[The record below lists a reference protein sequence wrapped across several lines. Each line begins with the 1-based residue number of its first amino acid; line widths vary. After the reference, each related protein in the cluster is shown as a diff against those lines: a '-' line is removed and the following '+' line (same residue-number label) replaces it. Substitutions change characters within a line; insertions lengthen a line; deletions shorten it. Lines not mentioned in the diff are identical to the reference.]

1 MKAKILS
8 LVLLMSLSAALMAQS
23 TEVGPKKEFRG
34 HQRENFRGEESV
46 GFGHGLNL
54 TDAQKEAF
62 KQSMMAMHKQIK
74 PIRNELGEAMA
85 HQKTLM
91 GAENPDLAAI
101 NSNIDKIGALRIEIA
116 KIQIKNRLDMRA
128 QLTEV
133 QRQKFD
139 LFRDNMKQGKGARGM
154 QHKWDNKAEHPDM

>member
-1 MKAKILS
+1 
-8 LVLLMSLSAALMAQS
+8 
-23 TEVGPKKEFRG
+23 
-34 HQRENFRGEESV
+34 
-46 GFGHGLNL
+46 
-54 TDAQKEAF
+54 
-62 KQSMMAMHKQIK
+62 MHKQIK

-128 QLTEV
+128 QLTEE

-154 QHKWDNKAEHPDM
+154 QHNWGNKSEHPDM